1 MGYPRTRRD
10 RSAEKVERATQAMP
24 AEQVFRYPGTCTA
37 VFGSMTQTLKA
48 QNALAAASLRTAVTK
63 VSSARTHG
71 GCAYGLTFPCMQ
83 TENVRE
89 VLSAAGI
96 RPRQLF
102 GEGQP

>member
-1 MGYPRTRRD
+1 MGYPRTRR
-10 RSAEKVERATQAMP
+10 TQKPEP
-24 AEQVFRYPGTCTA
+24 AEQVIRYPGTCTA

-71 GCAYGLTFPCMQ
+71 GCAYGLTFPCIQ
-83 TENVRE
+83 TDNVRQ
-89 VLSAAGI
+89 VLSEAGI

-102 GEGQP
+102 GEGQL